1 MGRRGGINIL
11 HQKSWHVWRMDNRL
25 IVERDELQ
33 HAAAEGERIVAEQQ
47 ATFTGRLALL
57 RRRASGAEE
66 EDPPP
71 PGAPMLTSSSS
82 SSSSALPSSV
92 MPAAGSGKTASTKKE
107 KDKKD
112 SYRFGAVELSNLK
125 QAERDLD
132 NSIKNRRTKDGGS
145 SAGGRGKT
153 LKEGPPVA
161 GTGYWG
167 LGGGGL
173 GSGPHINL
181 FEGAELEVDSHR
193 AQHQKQIQYT
203 ERNNELVEKS
213 KKRPLSEFDEIADN
227 IPWYARAP
235 TPSSEAAEHAEEG
248 AAPEAPSG
256 AAAPRTRQR
265 WSQSHGQAVLRVE
278 SVRIASVQ
286 EAEEGSK
293 AIDEKTEAQKTL
305 PDWGV
310 VDCCAITSGSSD
322 SSSDV
327 VKTRKHK
334 AKKGKKEKKE
344 KKQKSK
350 KESKEERAARRHQ
363 ELQQLRQQREARE
376 REERGRA
383 SRLASGRGGLGVGL
397 GGGRALWGPSSS
409 AAVAAR

>member
-1 MGRRGGINIL
+1 L

-33 HAAAEGERIVAEQQ
+33 HAAVEGERIVAEQQ

-82 SSSSALPSSV
+82 SSSALPSSV
-92 MPAAGSGKTASTKKE
+92 MPAAGSGKNASTKKE

-132 NSIKNRRTKDGGS
+132 SSIKNRRTKDGGS
-145 SAGGRGKT
+145 SAGGRGKIS
-153 LKEGPPVA
+153 KAGPPVA

-227 IPWYARAP
+227 IPWYAR
-235 TPSSEAAEHAEEG
+235 
-248 AAPEAPSG
+248 
-256 AAAPRTRQR
+256 QR

-278 SVRIASVQ
+278 SVRVASVQ

-293 AIDEKTEAQKTL
+293 AIDEKNEAQKAL

-334 AKKGKKEKKE
+334 AKKEKKEKKE

-350 KESKEERAARRHQ
+350 KGSKEERAARRRQ
-363 ELQQLRQQREARE
+363 ELQQLRQQRESRE
-376 REERGRA
+376 RQERGRA
-383 SRLASGRGGLGVGL
+383 SRLASGGGGLGVGL
-397 GGGRALWGPSSS
+397 GGGRALWGPCSS
-409 AAVAAR
+409 AAIAAR